1 MVAVSKTCF
10 PHQSPSGRLEVFTL
24 LANEIAVGIDTID

>member
-1 MVAVSKTCF
+1 MVAVSNTGF